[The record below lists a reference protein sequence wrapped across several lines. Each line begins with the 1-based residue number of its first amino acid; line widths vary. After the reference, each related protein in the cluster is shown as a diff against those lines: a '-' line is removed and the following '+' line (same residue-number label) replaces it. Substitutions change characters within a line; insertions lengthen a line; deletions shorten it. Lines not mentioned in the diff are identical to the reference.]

1 MVEVIIE
8 QGQHAPFCR
17 PFALNLIYAHRAQ
30 GGEMKSWILDAPQS
44 LTLQDA
50 PPTVL
55 SPDQVKIKLEEIM
68 ITSSDFSIYQ
78 GQNKIKYPLV
88 LGRNAVGV
96 VSDRY
101 DKNGTQLQKMDR
113 VVVEPYLPCEAC
125 VECLDGDISR
135 CSNMQELGL
144 NSDGVLKNF
153 ADLPYTLLHKLPDN
167 LSNERALY
175 TSYVAFCLNV
185 VEALKLEKGRHIAI
199 FSSTRT
205 GIILAQLIAYY
216 QAIPVYISENEEL
229 LKLAR
234 EMGVFYCF
242 NPNEVSVEK
251 EIMMV
256 TGGRMCKEL
265 VFFSNSDF
273 RMKDVY
279 DSAAVNA
286 NICLAGYSNKES
298 KLSVAQICQKHLN
311 VFGVFNGAGKFSS
324 AINMLVTE
332 TVNVDRL
339 LGDTVSFDTLD
350 ASLAKYTDDD
360 FITKSL
366 IVKVD

>member
-1 MVEVIIE
+1 
-8 QGQHAPFCR
+8 
-17 PFALNLIYAHRAQ
+17 
-30 GGEMKSWILDAPQS
+30 MKAWILDGPQS
-44 LTLQDA
+44 LRMEET

-55 SPDQVKIKLEEIM
+55 EPGQVKIKVEEIM
-68 ITSSDFSIYQ
+68 LTSSDFAIYQ
-78 GQNKIKYPLV
+78 GQNKVKYPIV

-96 VSDRY
+96 VSECY
-101 DKNGTQLQKMDR
+101 DKNNAVMQKMDR
-113 VVVEPYLPCEAC
+113 VVVEPYLPCDAC
-125 VECLDGDISR
+125 TECRNGDISR
-135 CSNMQELGL
+135 CSNMQEMGL
-144 NSDGVLKNF
+144 NSNGLLQNF
-153 ADLPYTLLHKLPDN
+153 ADLPYALLHKLPDN

-185 VEALKLEKGRHIAI
+185 VDSLNLEKGRHIAI

-205 GIILAQLIAYY
+205 GLILAQLIAYY
-216 QAIPVYISENEEL
+216 QAIPIYISENEEL

-234 EMGVFYCF
+234 EIGVFYCI

-251 EIMMV
+251 EIMTV

-339 LGDTVSFDTLD
+339 LGQTIAFETLNK
-350 ASLAKYTDDD
+350 SLAEIMPEDLTSR
-360 FITKSL
+360 SL